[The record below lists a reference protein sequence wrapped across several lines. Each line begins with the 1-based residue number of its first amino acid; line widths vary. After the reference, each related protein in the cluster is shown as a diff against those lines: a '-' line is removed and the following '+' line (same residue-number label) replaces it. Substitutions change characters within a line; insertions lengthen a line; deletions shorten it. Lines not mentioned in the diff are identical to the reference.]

1 MSSRTDV
8 ELVTPTKNTSNI
20 QCNVDMEIT
29 VSKTLQKHTTVR
41 GKVSEICKFGTL
53 IAVLII
59 LIRCVYMNGKQFE
72 LQMNELNYNIVQLS
86 RQYDMLNRNLNHI
99 CFDKTTYSNDFINLI
114 KSTHELSNL
123 LKFYINDEHIYD
135 NSEKESRTKRLRRD
149 NDPLVATFV
158 GAIPEQR
165 IYDTVQIGPWKKN
178 NRTSSHFDFTK
189 FHLVEDNMSIEVTI
203 SGLYIISVQIFYYG
217 ESKKC
222 SYDVLLNSEGMFEAK
237 QLVTCITATS
247 HATSEITCHT
257 SVVTYLQK
265 GDRLSIH
272 QRETDRLIDLREG
285 YSHVQLVMLA
295 QKKRR

>member
-149 NDPLVATFV
+149 N
-158 GAIPEQR
+158 
-165 IYDTVQIGPWKKN
+165 VQIGPWKKN